1 MIAAMAAA
9 QRQKAIDHV
18 TSDLTAAFGERLV
31 CLALYGSAVGD
42 DFVPRASDL
51 NFAVVL
57 DRIDAGDLRRFHDW
71 LPTWHRM
78 GVAKPLLIDRDFLQR
93 ARDVFP
99 IELEDIRAAHRI
111 LAGEDV
117 FSGIQVAAQDLGREL
132 EEEARGKLLR
142 LRVAYAESG
151 GRKKDIEALMV
162 ESVKSFAV
170 IMRGVL
176 RLRGGNVPM
185 GLKATIATFEEDHS
199 QKFPVMLEAAR
210 IKLET
215 SAWDGDAEARFAS
228 YLSEV
233 ERLVVIVDRLY
244 DSVPGDE
251 ARS

>member
-9 QRQKAIDHV
+9 QCQKAIDQV

-51 NFAVVL
+51 NFAIVL

-71 LPTWHRM
+71 LATWHRM
-78 GVAKPLLIDRDFLQR
+78 GVAKPLLIDREFLQR
-93 ARDVFP
+93 AADVFP

-117 FSGIQVAAQDLGREL
+117 FSGIQVAAEDLRREL
-132 EEEARGKLLR
+132 EEEARSKLLR

-151 GRKKDIEALMV
+151 GRKKEVESLMV

-170 IMRGVL
+170 IMRAVL
-176 RLRGGNVPM
+176 RLRGDNAPTGM
-185 GLKATIATFEEDHS
+185 EATIAIFEQGHS
-199 QKFPVMLEAAR
+199 RKFPVMREAAR
-210 IKLET
+210 VKLET
-215 SAWDGDAEARFAS
+215 SAWGTDAETRFAS
-228 YLSEV
+228 YLGEV
-233 ERLVVIVDRLY
+233 ECLVGIVDRLY
-244 DSVPGDE
+244 DSFRGDE